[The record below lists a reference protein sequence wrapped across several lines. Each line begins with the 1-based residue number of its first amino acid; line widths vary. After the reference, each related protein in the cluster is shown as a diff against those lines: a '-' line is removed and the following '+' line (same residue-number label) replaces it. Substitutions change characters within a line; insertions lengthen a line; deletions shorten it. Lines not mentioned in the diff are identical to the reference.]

1 MKSSPRSR
9 AWCGRCSW
17 RTRSPS
23 SSDSSSSGWTPMPEA
38 PQAGHAT
45 FNFKAAITQMV
56 QRNASDL
63 LLKVGRPATIRVNGE
78 LVALDS
84 SPLKPEELKSLAEQI
99 MTPRQV
105 KEFAEHKEADF
116 AIGVPGVGR
125 FRTNVYQ
132 QRGTV
137 AFAFRA
143 IPYEVKTIHDLNLPP
158 VLEEIGLRPRGLVLV
173 TGVTGSGK
181 STALAAMIN
190 HINTNRRVN
199 IITIEDPIEFLHR
212 DNLANISQ
220 REVGNDTLSF
230 NAALRH
236 VLRQAPDVMLIG
248 EIRDMETLDTALKA
262 ADTGHLVFST
272 LHTTDA
278 TQTINRVISFF
289 PPHQHDEVRHLLS
302 TALQAIVSLRL
313 VPRKDGKGRVPASE
327 VLINTAAVQEN
338 MRDLTKSLSIPDL
351 IAQGSVQ
358 YGMQSFDQSL
368 MYWYQQGTV
377 SYESA
382 IFYATNPSE
391 FALKVSGVDSGES
404 QAFGG
409 TTAAARKLAPELKVP
424 TVPGSHGPVEDAE
437 AGSKIA
443 EKIGFP
449 VIIKAAAGGGGKGMR
464 VAQDEETFPQAFSL
478 AKQEALAAFG
488 SDEVYIEKY
497 LARPRHIEIQ
507 IMGDTHGRIMHLC
520 ERDCSVQRRH
530 QKLIEEAPSPAV
542 DSTLRQDIGDAA
554 VRLAEAIA
562 YVGAGTI
569 EFLLDE
575 DGSFYFM
582 EMNTRIQVEHPVTEM
597 CTNFDLVKEQIRV
610 AAGEP
615 LSLVMNGNRL
625 RGHAI
630 ECRVNAEDPA
640 RNFQPSPGTVT
651 AYHPPGGP
659 GVRVDTH
666 IYAGYTVPRFYDSL
680 LAKLIVHGN
689 NRAEALARMRQA
701 LDSFIIEGVTTT
713 IPFLSRVMR
722 HPDFVAGRVD
732 TKFLEREPQLLQPPT

>member
-1 MKSSPRSR
+1 M
-9 AWCGRCSW
+9 A
-17 RTRSPS
+17 
-23 SSDSSSSGWTPMPEA
+23 EA
-38 PQAGHAT
+38 PQAGQAT

-78 LVALDS
+78 LVALDSS

-236 VLRQAPDVMLIG
+236 VLRQAPDVILIG

-358 YGMQSFDQSL
+358 YGTQSFDQSL

-409 TTAAARKLAPELKVP
+409 TTAAA
-424 TVPGSHGPVEDAE
+424 G
-437 AGSKIA
+437 
-443 EKIGFP
+443 
-449 VIIKAAAGGGGKGMR
+449 
-464 VAQDEETFPQAFSL
+464 
-478 AKQEALAAFG
+478 
-488 SDEVYIEKY
+488 
-497 LARPRHIEIQ
+497 
-507 IMGDTHGRIMHLC
+507 
-520 ERDCSVQRRH
+520 
-530 QKLIEEAPSPAV
+530 
-542 DSTLRQDIGDAA
+542 
-554 VRLAEAIA
+554 
-562 YVGAGTI
+562 
-569 EFLLDE
+569 
-575 DGSFYFM
+575 
-582 EMNTRIQVEHPVTEM
+582 
-597 CTNFDLVKEQIRV
+597 
-610 AAGEP
+610 
-615 LSLVMNGNRL
+615 L
-625 RGHAI
+625 RGDI
-630 ECRVNAEDPA
+630 TP
-640 RNFQPSPGTVT
+640 
-651 AYHPPGGP
+651 
-659 GVRVDTH
+659 
-666 IYAGYTVPRFYDSL
+666 
-680 LAKLIVHGN
+680 
-689 NRAEALARMRQA
+689 
-701 LDSFIIEGVTTT
+701 
-713 IPFLSRVMR
+713 
-722 HPDFVAGRVD
+722 
-732 TKFLEREPQLLQPPT
+732 